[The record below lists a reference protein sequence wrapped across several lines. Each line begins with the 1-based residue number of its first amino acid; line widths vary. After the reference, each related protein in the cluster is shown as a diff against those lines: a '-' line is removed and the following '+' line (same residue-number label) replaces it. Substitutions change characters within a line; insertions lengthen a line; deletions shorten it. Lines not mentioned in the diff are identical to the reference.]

1 MIIGALSVRIRMPEN
16 GSLKDKRGVL
26 KSIISRVENR
36 FGVAIAEIEDQD
48 LWQVATLGVVCVSNN
63 GRHSNELLSKVM
75 DFIVSI
81 RGDAEILDYSTEIL
95 HVF

>member
-1 MIIGALSVRIRMPEN
+1 MPEN